1 MNDMDNKNLKHL
13 VERAWPAPTMPTGS
27 RERFTSKLSK
37 STHNSARHNRWLW
50 GTGASVGI
58 VAAILALVFLVQT
71 PSTTSIEDNKMLI
84 ALSMNPEI
92 AEQYCYYKEQ
102 MWKETENILKL
113 SESMR
118 PDLRAQLVTEIKML
132 TESPDSITLDIMN
145 EGIDNAQ
152 KLIYITSVYRQHLR
166 SLQYI
171 HHILS
176 ENYQTFLD
184 TPQGS
189 QMMFKEL

>member
-1 MNDMDNKNLKHL
+1 
-13 VERAWPAPTMPTGS
+13 
-27 RERFTSKLSK
+27 
-37 STHNSARHNRWLW
+37 
-50 GTGASVGI
+50 
-58 VAAILALVFLVQT
+58 
-71 PSTTSIEDNKMLI
+71 
-84 ALSMNPEI
+84 MNPEI
-92 AEQYCYYKEQ
+92 AEQYYYYKEQ

-118 PDLRAQLVTEIKML
+118 PDLRAQLVTEINML
-132 TESPDSITLDIMN
+132 TESPDSITLDIIN

-152 KLIYITSVYRQHLR
+152 KVIYATSVYRQHLR

>member
-1 MNDMDNKNLKHL
+1 MRTVLIL
-13 VERAWPAPTMPTGS
+13 I
-27 RERFTSKLSK
+27 
-37 STHNSARHNRWLW
+37 
-50 GTGASVGI
+50 ASFIG
-58 VAAILALVFLVQT
+58 
-71 PSTTSIEDNKMLI
+71 
-84 ALSMNPEI
+84 ALSMLCEPSSAPNSSNITTEKNPTTEI
-92 AEQYCYYKEQ
+92 AEQYYYYKDQ

-113 SESMR
+113 SEGMR
-118 PDLRAQLVTEIKML
+118 PDLRAQLVTEINML
-132 TESPDSITLDIMN
+132 TESPDSITLDIIN

-152 KLIYITSVYRQHLR
+152 KVIYATSVYRQHLR

>member
-1 MNDMDNKNLKHL
+1 MDNKNLKHL
-13 VERAWPAPTMPTGS
+13 MEQAWPVPAMPTGS
-27 RERFTSKLSK
+27 RERFASKLSK
-37 STHNSARHNRWLW
+37 SPHNSARHNWWLW

-58 VAAILALVFLVQT
+58 VAAILALIFLVQT
-71 PSTTSIEDNKMLI
+71 PSTTSIEDNKILV

-92 AEQYCYYKEQ
+92 AEQYYYYKDQ

-113 SESMR
+113 SEGMR
-118 PDLRAQLVTEIKML
+118 PDLRAQLVTEINML
-132 TESPDSITLDIMN
+132 NESPDSITLDIMN
-145 EGIDNAQ
+145 EEIDNAQ
-152 KLIYITSVYRQHLR
+152 KVIYITSVYRQHLR

-171 HHILS
+171 HNILS

>member
-1 MNDMDNKNLKHL
+1 MDNKNLKHL

-37 STHNSARHNRWLW
+37 SPHNSARHKWWLW
-50 GTGASVGI
+50 GTVASVGI

-71 PSTTSIEDNKMLI
+71 PSTSSIEDNKMLI

-184 TPQGS
+184 TPQDS